1 MTINQIQE
9 EIISDLE
16 DLEMVEK
23 YEYLINL
30 GKLLPVNENEKT
42 DKNKIAGCQSRTWV
56 FEIPQNVTQSLQ
68 TQNTILAKEK
78 FSNLQNTKNLPK
90 LFNSSDFS
98 TKIKFQTKNS
108 KIGLEDLETT
118 NQIINQ
124 NIISKVQNQRSFQI
138 LAKNGQ
144 QKQNTKEENI
154 EKNIKFQTQ
163 LQFAEEKM
171 VNNLQNQQFSQNNSK
186 NLSQTLS
193 QNLEQKLFF
202 GGFSDSQ
209 IVGGLLGLLWKIF
222 DGQTKG
228 EILNSNLFLL
238 SKIGFDE
245 LLTVRRREGFW
256 QIHHKIIQMC
266 KT

>member
-30 GKLLPVNENEKT
+30 GKLLPQITE
-42 DKNKIAGCQSRTWV
+42 KNKNETNRITGCQSRSWV
-56 FEIPQNVTQSLQ
+56 FEIPQNVTQSSQ
-68 TQNTILAKEK
+68 TQNTILAEEK
-78 FSNLQNTKNLPK
+78 FPNLQNTKNLPK
-90 LFNSSDFS
+90 LTSSLDLLP
-98 TKIKFQTKNS
+98 KIKVKNKNS
-108 KIGLEDLETT
+108 KTNLEDLKDSKTT
-118 NQIINQ
+118 NQITTNK
-124 NIISKVQNQRSFQI
+124 NIINKVQNQRNFQI
-138 LAKNGQ
+138 LAKNEQ
-144 QKQNTKEENI
+144 

-186 NLSQTLS
+186 ILSQTLS

-209 IVGGLLGLLWKIF
+209 IVSGLLGLLWKIF

-228 EILNSNLFLL
+228 EILNSHLFLV

-245 LLTVRRREGFW
+245 LLTVRRQDGFW

-266 KT
+266 KI